1 MNIAKLTEQ
10 MKKKLQQAG
19 SKNAQ
24 FDIKLIISHFTGI
37 NRLELNLHS
46 KDIVQENIQFEI
58 KQAVQRRI
66 KQEPLQYIFGETE
79 FYDFPIKVNSAV
91 LIPRPE
97 TELLV
102 AKIIKNNNSLNSIL
116 DLGTGSGAIAI
127 YLAKAFPKAQIIAS
141 DISEKALKI
150 ARENA
155 KMNNAKIKFIQSDL
169 FQNISKK
176 FDLIVSNPPYI
187 SEKEFLE
194 LPPEI
199 KNYEP
204 KNALLAEDNGLK
216 FYRKILQQA
225 QSFLQKNGK
234 IYFEIGAEQA
244 HKIEII
250 AHKQDFQNVAVFH
263 DLNGFDRIMQ
273 LSRK

>member
-1 MNIAKLTEQ
+1 MNIANLIEQ
-10 MKKKLQQAG
+10 TKKKLQQAD

-24 FDIKLIISHFTGI
+24 LDTELIISHFTGI

-46 KDIVQENIQFEI
+46 KYLVKTKIQLAI
-58 KQAVQRRI
+58 KQAVQRRM
-66 KQEPLQYIFGETE
+66 QLEPLQYIFGETK
-79 FYDFPIKVNSAV
+79 FYDFPIKVNPAV

-102 AKIIKNNNSLNSIL
+102 EKITKNNNSLNSIL

-204 KNALLAEDNGLK
+204 KSALLAKENGLE

-225 QSFLQKNGK
+225 NSFLQKNGK
-234 IYFEIGAEQA
+234 VYFEIGAEQTC
-244 HKIEII
+244 KIEII
-250 AHKQDFQNVAVFH
+250 AHKHDFQNVTVFQ
-263 DLNGFDRIMQ
+263 DLNSFDRIMQ
-273 LSRK
+273 LS